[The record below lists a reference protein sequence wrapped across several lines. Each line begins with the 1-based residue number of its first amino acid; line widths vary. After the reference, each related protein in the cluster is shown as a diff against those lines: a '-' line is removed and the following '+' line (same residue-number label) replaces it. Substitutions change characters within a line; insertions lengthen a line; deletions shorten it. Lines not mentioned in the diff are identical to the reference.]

1 MYKPDCVLSERLLVP
16 SLYSCYYLRLGKYF
30 VFISLAWWGFRVH
43 LDELKVLWSQ
53 STRVFFS
60 DKTLSTAFQVRFSVV
75 NHCWQH
81 ILVWTGKLYVFHQGS
96 FSPSQFLFTSQ
107 SLDTT
112 FQLLLIFTQGL
123 QEGCRRLLSR
133 VSQYLKKWAG
143 GTANELLKNF
153 REKNLFIWLSKDL
166 IFWYYFFFFQKGH
179 GKKLP

>member
-1 MYKPDCVLSERLLVP
+1 MYKPDCVLSERLLVL

-81 ILVWTGKLYVFHQGS
+81 ILVWTGKLYVFHQSS

-143 GTANELLKNF
+143 GGRQMNF
-153 REKNLFIWLSKDL
+153 
-166 IFWYYFFFFQKGH
+166 
-179 GKKLP
+179 